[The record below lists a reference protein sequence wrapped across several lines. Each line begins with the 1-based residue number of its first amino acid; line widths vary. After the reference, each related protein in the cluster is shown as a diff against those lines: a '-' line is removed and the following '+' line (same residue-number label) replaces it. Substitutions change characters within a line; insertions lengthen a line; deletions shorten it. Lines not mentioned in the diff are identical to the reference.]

1 MENKMMDAKKC
12 TACGRGRLVPAD
24 VEVRRSVAGH
34 VFVTMMRGLKC
45 NQCDEDRVAGLDF
58 ERFDLMVAG
67 VLLSARPNADAFK
80 FARKALGFS
89 GKDLAE
95 LLDVAPES
103 VSRWETGKHAIDR
116 QGWAL
121 LRLMVADRLAGTQS
135 TENIL
140 RAAAAPAI
148 LPDRVDL
155 KVA

>member
-1 MENKMMDAKKC
+1 MEDKMVDAKKC
-12 TACGRGRLVPAD
+12 TTCGRGKFVPAD
-24 VEVRRSVAGH
+24 IEVRRSVAGH
-34 VFVTMMRGLKC
+34 VFVTVIRGLKC
-45 NQCDEDRVAGLDF
+45 DQCDEDRVAGLDF
-58 ERFDLMVAG
+58 ERFDLLVARE
-67 VLLSARPNADAFK
+67 LLSAKPSADAFK

-121 LRLMVADRLAGTQS
+121 LRLMIADRLAGNQS
-135 TENIL
+135 TENVL
-140 RAAAAPAI
+140 RAAAAPAS

>member
-1 MENKMMDAKKC
+1 MGKKAGLGLC
-12 TACGRGRLVPAD
+12 ALCEQGKLVATD
-24 VEVRRSVAGH
+24 TEVRRSIAGH
-34 VFVTMMRGLKC
+34 VFVTKVPSLRCAACG
-45 NQCDEDRVAGLDF
+45 ESRVEGTDL
-58 ERFDLMVAG
+58 ERVDLTVARE
-67 VLLSARPNADAFK
+67 LLSSTPDAEAFK

-89 GKDLAE
+89 GKALAE

-121 LRLMVADRLAGTQS
+121 LGLMVADRLAGVRGV
-135 TENIL
+135 EDAL
-140 RAAAAPAI
+140 RRAGEPRS